1 MTVIDDRTN
10 GSKGRGS
17 RGRQEDSSGDY
28 AAMRTPPHD
37 TTAEQAVLGS
47 MMLSKDAIADVVDKI
62 TREDFYRPVH
72 QSIYS
77 TVLDLYGRGEPA
89 DAVTVAAEL
98 DRRGQLIR
106 IGGAPYLTDL
116 LQSVPTAAGA
126 RYYAEIVAQRATMR
140 RLAEAG
146 TRIASWGYTGA
157 EGEDVDAV
165 VDQAQ
170 QEIYNVTE
178 SRRTSSDFM
187 SFGDLVQPTLDE
199 IDALSSGS
207 SNLGIMTGFQ
217 DLDELTNGLQPGQ
230 LIVIGA
236 RPGCGKSTLAMDI
249 LRSCSMR
256 QGKPSV
262 MFSLEMSKNE
272 IMMRII
278 SAQASIKLNDIR
290 SGRCS
295 DQDWTRMARVM
306 ADHADAPLFID
317 DSPNLTLM
325 EIRAKARRL
334 KQKHGL
340 ALIVVDYLQLMT
352 GGARNANS
360 REQEVAEYSRS
371 LKLLAKEVDVPVIA
385 LSQLNR
391 KAEDRHD
398 KRPQLSDLRESGS
411 VEQDSDMV
419 ILIHRPDCYD
429 RDDPRGGEADLILAK
444 NRHGSTRTITVA
456 HQLHMSRFTD
466 MARNDFRPGYG
477 GQ

>member
-1 MTVIDDRTN
+1 MTITDDRRN
-10 GSKGRGS
+10 GNGKGR
-17 RGRQEDSSGDY
+17 QQDSSGEY
-28 AAMRTPPHD
+28 AAMRTPPQD
-37 TTAEQAVLGS
+37 MSAEQAVLGS
-47 MMLSKDAIADVVDKI
+47 MMLSKDAIADVIEKI

-72 QSIYS
+72 QNIYA
-77 TVLDLYGRGEPA
+77 TIIDLYGRGEPA
-89 DAVTVAAEL
+89 DAVTVAADL
-98 DRRGQLIR
+98 DRRGQLMR
-106 IGGAPYLTDL
+106 VGGGPYLTDL
-116 LQSVPTAAGA
+116 LQSVPSAAGA
-126 RYYAEIVAQRATMR
+126 SYYAEIVAQRATMR

-157 EGEDVDAV
+157 EGEDVDKV

-178 SRRTSSDFM
+178 SRRSSSDFI

-207 SNLGIMTGFQ
+207 SNVGVATGFQ

-236 RPGCGKSTLAMDI
+236 RPGCGKSTLAMDV
-249 LRSCSMR
+249 LRSCSLR
-256 QGKPSV
+256 NKKPAV
-262 MFSLEMSKNE
+262 MFSLEMSSNE
-272 IMMRII
+272 IMMRIV

-295 DQDWTRMARVM
+295 DDDWTRMARMM
-306 ADHADAPLFID
+306 ADYSDAPLFID
-317 DSPNLTLM
+317 DSANLTMM

-340 ALIVVDYLQLMT
+340 TLIVVDYLQLMT

-371 LKLLAKEVDVPVIA
+371 LKLLAKELKVPVIA

-391 KAEDRHD
+391 KAEERHD

-411 VEQDSDMV
+411 VEQDSDLV
-419 ILIHRPDCYD
+419 ILIHRPDAYE
-429 RDDPRGGEADLILAK
+429 RDDPRGGEADLIVAK
-444 NRHGSTRTITVA
+444 HRNGATKTVTVA
-456 HQLHMSRFTD
+456 HQLHMSRFAN
-466 MARNDFRPGYG
+466 MAR
-477 GQ
+477 

>member
-1 MTVIDDRTN
+1 MTIAEDRTN
-10 GSKGRGS
+10 ERRTGRG
-17 RGRQEDSSGDY
+17 RLDDGGDY
-28 AAMRTPPHD
+28 AAMRTPPQD
-37 TTAEQAVLGS
+37 LTAEQAVLGS
-47 MMLSKDAIADVVDKI
+47 MMLSKDAIADVIEKI
-62 TREDFYRPVH
+62 DREDFYRPVH
-72 QSIYS
+72 QNIYA
-77 TVLDLYGRGEPA
+77 TIIDLYGRGEPA
-89 DAVTVAAEL
+89 DAVTVAADL
-98 DRRGQLIR
+98 DRRGQLLR

-157 EGEDVDAV
+157 EGEDVDKV

-178 SRRTSSDFM
+178 TRRSNSDFV

-199 IDALSSGS
+199 IDALSTGS
-207 SNLGIMTGFQ
+207 SDSGVPTGFQ

-249 LRSCSMR
+249 LRSCSLR
-256 QGKPSV
+256 NNKPSV
-262 MFSLEMSKNE
+262 MFSLEMSRNE

-295 DQDWTRMARVM
+295 DDDWTRMARMM

-317 DSPNLTLM
+317 DSANLTIM

-334 KQKHGL
+334 KQRHGL

-371 LKLLAKEVDVPVIA
+371 LKLLAKELDVPVVA

-391 KAEDRHD
+391 KAEERHD

-411 VEQDSDMV
+411 VEQDSDLV
-419 ILIHRPDCYD
+419 ILIHRPDAYE
-429 RDDPRGGEADLILAK
+429 RDDPRGGEADLIVAK
-444 NRHGSTRTITVA
+444 HRNGATKTVTVA
-456 HQLHMSRFTD
+456 HQLHLSRFAD
-466 MARNDFRPGYG
+466 MARNN
-477 GQ
+477 